1 MSRVKS
7 AVILAGG
14 LGTRLRS
21 AVNDLPKCL
30 APIAGRPFID
40 YVIEYALN
48 QGLEKLVFALGYKA
62 SDIIN
67 HLETS
72 YPHLNYCFTIETQP
86 LGTGG
91 GILLA
96 SEKVEEDRFFVLN
109 GDTLF
114 LADLRAMEKLHQ
126 VQDDDV
132 TLALK
137 LMTNF
142 DRYGSVILD
151 NNKITSFNE
160 KQFTTK
166 GYINGGIYLIQKQI
180 LDSYEPGDVFSFEKD
195 ILEPLSHSQK
205 IGAMTFSRYFIDIGI
220 PEDYHKAN
228 IDLTNFNLSELE

>member
-1 MSRVKS
+1 MSPVKS

-30 APIAGRPFID
+30 APVAGRPFID

-72 YPHLNYCFTIETQP
+72 HPHLNYSFTIETLP

-114 LADLRAMEKLHQ
+114 LADLSAMEKLHQ

-137 LMTNF
+137 LMINF
-142 DRYGSVILD
+142 DRYGSVVLD
-151 NNKITSFNE
+151 KNKITSFIE
-160 KQFTTK
+160 KKITPK
-166 GYINGGIYLIQKQI
+166 GYINGGIYLIRKQI
-180 LDSYEPGDVFSFEKD
+180 LDSYNSGDLFSFEKD
-195 ILEPLSHSQK
+195 ILEPLSHNQK
-205 IGAMTFSRYFIDIGI
+205 IGALPFDRYFIDIGI

-228 IDLTNFNLSELE
+228 IDLTNFRLSELE